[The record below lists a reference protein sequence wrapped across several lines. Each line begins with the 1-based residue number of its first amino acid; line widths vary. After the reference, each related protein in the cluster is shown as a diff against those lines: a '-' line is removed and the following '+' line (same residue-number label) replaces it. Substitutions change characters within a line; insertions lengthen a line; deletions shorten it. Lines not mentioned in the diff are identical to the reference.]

1 VFSHFTETEKKVM
14 ALAKSGKIL
23 SKEPAAGTSDKKKPE
38 TRKARKESDT
48 DKKVKT
54 PERKVSTERKAS
66 LTSEKKKT
74 PEKIVPQSTEK
85 KATKTAEKKVPEVT
99 SSKKNLEEK

>member
-1 VFSHFTETEKKVM
+1 M

-23 SKEPAAGTSDKKKPE
+23 SKEPVAGTSDKKKPE

-74 PEKIVPQSTEK
+74 PEKIVPEST
-85 KATKTAEKKVPEVT
+85 
-99 SSKKNLEEK
+99 KKNSYKNCRKKSPRSNFQQKESRGEIENPS

>member
-23 SKEPAAGTSDKKKPE
+23 SKEPAAATSDKKKPE

-74 PEKIVPQSTEK
+74 PEKIVPESTK
-85 KATKTAEKKVPEVT
+85 KTATKTAEKKVPEVT